1 VPFAPAE
8 TALATMADRIDGV
21 TPRGKTPITRSLQAA
36 REDLGDRQGDILL
49 ISDGIESCD
58 ADPCDLVQSWRDA
71 GIDIRVHVVGLGLT
85 DMARGAMQCIAD
97 ASGTTYFD
105 ANSAEDLGEA
115 IEITA
120 SSDPPEA
127 GAVQPPPRPTGT
139 EFRLAGQDADGNYLP
154 VTGTLVS
161 ADGDSADVSSNGR
174 FVFPAGT
181 YTLTAGIP
189 TLNGVTYEPVTQE
202 VQIEAT
208 GRTRIVVTV
217 PALPR
222 VTTRFVENGVDIS
235 GPLARA
241 YVNGEEVFGLR
252 PREEHFVLP
261 GTYELRARLNQDN
274 DLRLTETVEAG
285 SDREILFAATK
296 TARVKIV
303 VKPEGGERALR
314 IHQELLETGEVAYKL
329 HYANGGDVRP
339 GTYDIRGDHPLTP
352 YLIERVEI
360 SEEENQTIELT
371 VPFGV
376 TQLRYVFTTEAPT
389 SDLRCW
395 LERVDAAG
403 ARLARS
409 GALQCDGEALVSGA
423 GPLSC
428 GALGSAWRIRRRRVR
443 CHRPPEPPSS
453 TCGSNRSYVVIGSGT
468 SLERGTDRSPPCHR
482 AQPRCRPHSCR
493 SRPTPRGHVHQDAA
507 AHDARAAIRR
517 RNGTACPEF
526 PSRPRWDAR
535 TAERTRLRS
544 DAGRVAD
551 PPGY

>member
-1 VPFAPAE
+1 
-8 TALATMADRIDGV
+8 M
-21 TPRGKTPITRSLQAA
+21 
-36 REDLGDRQGDILL
+36 
-49 ISDGIESCD
+49 
-58 ADPCDLVQSWRDA
+58 
-71 GIDIRVHVVGLGLT
+71 
-85 DMARGAMQCIAD
+85 
-97 ASGTTYFD
+97 
-105 ANSAEDLGEA
+105 
-115 IEITA
+115 
-120 SSDPPEA
+120 
-127 GAVQPPPRPTGT
+127 
-139 EFRLAGQDADGNYLP
+139 
-154 VTGTLVS
+154 TGTLVS

-181 YTLTAGIP
+181 YTLTAGVP

-217 PALPR
+217 PAPPR

-285 SDREILFAATK
+285 SDREILFTATK
-296 TARVKIV
+296 TVRVKIV

-314 IHQELLETGEVAYKL
+314 IHQELLETDAVAYKL

-360 SEEENQTIELT
+360 GEEENQTIELT

-395 LERVDAAG
+395 IERVDAAG

-409 GALQCDGEALVSGA
+409 GALQCDGEALYLVPGRYRVVPWSR
-423 GPLSC
+423 
-428 GALGSAWRIRRRRVR
+428 LGEFEDAEFDVTVGQTSVVDVR
-443 CHRPPEPPSS
+443 E
-453 TCGSNRSYVVIGSGT
+453 
-468 SLERGTDRSPPCHR
+468 
-482 AQPRCRPHSCR
+482 Q
-493 SRPTPRGHVHQDAA
+493 
-507 AHDARAAIRR
+507 
-517 RNGTACPEF
+517 
-526 PSRPRWDAR
+526 
-535 TAERTRLRS
+535 
-544 DAGRVAD
+544 
-551 PPGY
+551 